1 MRKRLL
7 SLILILILLLTVLA
21 GCVGNSEP
29 SAAGDTGQ
37 TVSQVDT
44 GGGEIELPTNTETG
58 SETTATE
65 EITSTETTGPETEES
80 KPSEET
86 TKPETKPTEPSVS
99 TTPKEETTTPPAQTE
114 NTETTEPPTQAT
126 EEPEESK
133 ITETT
138 ETPTLAQADS
148 NEVAALV
155 AEYINQYRSSSA
167 TVLPGLTKVAI
178 YRANELVT
186 NFAHTDGI
194 SACNALQYG
203 EYVDMTL
210 YGMPESSNYYQGYNR
225 EAIAK
230 GNWTGTADE
239 IAQRIASGFKASAK
253 HWAYVGSSE
262 YGYMAVGVVYDPSNS
277 TWFCCICMSSKDY
290 GG

>member
-21 GCVGNSEP
+21 GCAGNSEP
-29 SAAGDTGQ
+29 PVVCDTGQ

-44 GGGEIELPTNTETG
+44 GGGETELPTTTVTG
-58 SETTATE
+58 SETTAAE
-65 EITSTETTGPETEES
+65 ETTSTETTGPETEES

-86 TKPETKPTEPSVS
+86 AKPETKPTEPSVS
-99 TTPKEETTTPPAQTE
+99 TTPKEDTTTPPTQTE
-114 NTETTEPPTQAT
+114 KPVTTEPPKQIT
-126 EEPEESK
+126 EKPEESK
-133 ITETT
+133 TTETT

-155 AEYINQYRSSSA
+155 AEYINQYRGSSA
-167 TVLPGLTKVAI
+167 TILPGLTKVAT

>member
-21 GCVGNSEP
+21 GCAGNSEP

-37 TVSQVDT
+37 TVSQVYT
-44 GGGEIELPTNTETG
+44 GGGETDLPTTTETG

-65 EITSTETTGPETEES
+65 ETTSTATTEPETEES

-86 TKPETKPTEPSVS
+86 AKLETKPTEPSVS
-99 TTPKEETTTPPAQTE
+99 TTQKEETTMPPAQTE

-126 EEPEESK
+126 EEPAESK

-167 TVLPGLTKVAI
+167 TVLPGLTKVAT

-262 YGYMAVGVVYDPSNS
+262 YSYMAVGVVYDPSNS

>member
-21 GCVGNSEP
+21 GCAGNSEP

-44 GGGEIELPTNTETG
+44 GGETELPKTTETG

-86 TKPETKPTEPSVS
+86 AKPETMPTDPSVS
-99 TTPKEETTTPPAQTE
+99 TTPKEDTTTPPTQTE

-138 ETPTLAQADS
+138 ETPPLAQADS

-167 TVLPGLTKVAI
+167 TVLPGLTKVAT